1 MDATSLR
8 LLGTDLRSGG
18 ERLHRHFLGT
28 SLSMV
33 FQDPGTSFNPTRRVG
48 GQLAEVG
55 RYHLGMSRTEAHA
68 RAVDRLRAVH
78 VPAPERRAGQYP
90 HEFSGGMRQRAMIGM
105 GLMGS
110 PALIIADEPTTALDV
125 TIQKQVLSL
134 LQSIREADGVA
145 LLLISHDVAVVRQ
158 VCDRVLVMY
167 AGRIVE
173 DLPAAELVTG
183 ARHPYTRALV
193 AAVPDMESDRDRPL
207 AVDPGPTSGAIGGAA
222 RVCLC
227 RTLPAGR
234 PALPGPRSRPR
245 GRRGR
250 TAGRLLARRGAAR
263 PRDAGR
269 RPGHAPRLHLRQ
281 PLRPARARA
290 WRRTRWRRHDG
301 PALRG
306 RQRPL
311 REPAPRRDRR
321 RPGQPGRAA
330 GERRGPG
337 RGIGLRQVHPGPGR
351 GGHRAAARR
360 AHPVRRGAPPDEGP
374 TTAADGLPGP
384 LLLPRPADDDRRV
397 HRRGAAA
404 GHELGP
410 SVARRSSACSGSST
424 WTRRA
429 RGSTSPSLGRAAAAR
444 GPGACPGRPTGC
456 PHRRR
461 DHLGPGRLHPGGRA
475 QPGARAAARAGP
487 VDPLHLPQPGRGAL
501 RGRATSRSCTWA
513 ASWSSGRRG
522 GPGRS
527 AASLHARP
535 AGRHPGRGA
544 DRRRRAPSTCWR
556 PSTRTTHR
564 PGCRYHT
571 RCPVGPA
578 GRPPDREVCRLVEP
592 TADHRQSAACHF
604 AQPTRPATTEDRS
617 TP

>member
-1 MDATSLR
+1 MTLSSPVGSGGDGREALLDVRDLSVSFPTPQGRVRPVRGLTFRVEPGEAVGIVGESGSGKSLTALAVAQLIEEPGVVDATSLR

-78 VPAPERRAGQYP
+78 VPAPDRRAGQYP

-134 LQSIREADGVA
+134 LQSNPRGRRCGPPAHQPRRGCRAAGLRPGPGHVRGAHRRGPAGGRAGHGREAPLHA
-145 LLLISHDVAVVRQ
+145 
-158 VCDRVLVMY
+158 
-167 AGRIVE
+167 
-173 DLPAAELVTG
+173 G
-183 ARHPYTRALV
+183 ARGGRAGHGERPRS
-193 AAVPDMESDRDRPL
+193 AAGG
-207 AVDPGPTSGAIGGAA
+207 DPWPTSGAVGGAA

-234 PALPGPRSRPR
+234 PALPGPRSSPSRPTWPD
-245 GRRGR
+245 GGSP
-250 TAGRLLARRGAAR
+250 AGTQGSRSTSGSR
-263 PRDAGR
+263 PPP
-269 RPGHAPRLHLRQ
+269 RPPPRLHLRQ
-281 PLRPARARA
+281 PLRQARARA

-321 RPGQPGRAA
+321 RPGQPWRAA

-337 RGIGLRQVHPGPGR
+337 GGIGLRQVHPGPGR

-360 AHPVRRGAPPDEGP
+360 AHPLRRGAHPDEGP
-374 TTAADGLPGP
+374 ATAADGLPGP
-384 LLLPRPADDDRRV
+384 LL
-397 HRRGAAA
+397 
-404 GHELGP
+404 
-410 SVARRSSACSGSST
+410 VARS
-424 WTRRA
+424 
-429 RGSTSPSLGRAAAAR
+429 RG
-444 GPGACPGRPTGC
+444 
-456 PHRRR
+456 
-461 DHLGPGRLHPGGRA
+461 
-475 QPGARAAARAGP
+475 
-487 VDPLHLPQPGRGAL
+487 
-501 RGRATSRSCTWA
+501 
-513 ASWSSGRRG
+513 
-522 GPGRS
+522 
-527 AASLHARP
+527 
-535 AGRHPGRGA
+535 
-544 DRRRRAPSTCWR
+544 
-556 PSTRTTHR
+556 
-564 PGCRYHT
+564 
-571 RCPVGPA
+571 
-578 GRPPDREVCRLVEP
+578 
-592 TADHRQSAACHF
+592 
-604 AQPTRPATTEDRS
+604 
-617 TP
+617 